1 MNFFQMAASVADM
14 AADNP
19 NGNKTLLTNECSR
32 LFINGRSAVINAIM
46 FSNHVW
52 TPGGTLKGPI
62 K

>member
-1 MNFFQMAASVADM
+1 MAASVADM

-19 NGNKTLLTNECSR
+19 NGNKTLLTNEFSR

-52 TPGGTLKGPI
+52 TPSGTLKDPI